1 MARDYC
7 ARALVTEFTISVE
20 VSLTEIPG
28 DEATDCASLPLNLRL
43 MALI

>member
-7 ARALVTEFTISVE
+7 ARALVTEFTISVG

-28 DEATDCASLPLNLRL
+28 DETDCASLPLNLRL